1 MGNLTETISPKRAK
15 TAYTY
20 DKNGELTSQTDPAGN
35 MILYQVDFT
44 EPGSLPSI
52 FGGDNPPDKKIAAN
66 YRE

>member
-44 EPGSLPSI
+44 EPGQLTLQT
-52 FGGDNPPDKKIAAN
+52 KK
-66 YRE
+66 

>member
-52 FGGDNPPDKKIAAN
+52 FGGDNPPDKRK
-66 YRE
+66 

>member
-44 EPGSLPSI
+44 EPGSLPSRQKNSRQLPRI
-52 FGGDNPPDKKIAAN
+52 VDG
-66 YRE
+66 